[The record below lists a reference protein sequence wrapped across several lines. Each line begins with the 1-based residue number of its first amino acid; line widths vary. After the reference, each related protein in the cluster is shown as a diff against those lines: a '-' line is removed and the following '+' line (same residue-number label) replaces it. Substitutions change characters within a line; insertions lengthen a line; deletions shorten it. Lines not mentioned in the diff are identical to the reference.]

1 MIRLTALDAARL
13 LGSSPKVRSAANQV
27 RKAQQVTTLHDK
39 VLAQLV
45 GLPDPATELLF
56 HPKRKWRFDYAWP
69 TRMVALEVHGGIH
82 SGGRHTRGRG
92 FVEDRTK
99 MNEATLLGWTVLEVT
114 PEHIKSG
121 QLRAWLISAFDQT
134 KDQRANPSAS
144 SFLSNC
150 MHPRQCPSR
159 RSHSALVALR
169 MGWAGRR
176 FWPPWRML
184 SVSTRLG

>member
-1 MIRLTALDAARL
+1 MIHLTALDAARL

-27 RKAQQVTTLHDK
+27 RKAQQVDTLHQR

-56 HPKRKWRFDYAWP
+56 HPKRKWRFDYAWEEQKL
-69 TRMVALEVHGGIH
+69 ALEVHGGIH

-92 FVEDRTK
+92 FVEDRAK

-121 QLRAWLISAFDQT
+121 QLRAWLLTAFNQDQ
-134 KDQRANPSAS
+134 DQRTNP
-144 SFLSNC
+144 
-150 MHPRQCPSR
+150 
-159 RSHSALVALR
+159 
-169 MGWAGRR
+169 
-176 FWPPWRML
+176 
-184 SVSTRLG
+184 